1 MLAARPQA
9 HAVAARRRVPRV
21 EARDQPPRAARQV
34 RGAVHV
40 PFWALPARADE
51 LPRDRPIAVIC
62 EGGLRS
68 SLGASLLEHAGF
80 DALTNVSGGMSAWL
94 KAGYPTV

>member
-1 MLAARPQA
+1 LLVVDVREQEEYDGR
-9 HAVAARRRVPRV
+9 HI
-21 EARDQPPRAARQV
+21 

-80 DALTNVSGGMSAWL
+80 DQLTNVSGGMSAWL